1 MKNAV
6 KIYNI
11 FFIILFNWI
20 KIKGLI
26 NLINA
31 QIFAGYTTNVYGRR
45 SFDCYSCTNNVD
57 TAHTRSKY
65 QQASPDCGFSNDFK
79 PSGSNVQRVP
89 CYTYCM
95 KKETGIVGSKIDV
108 ERRCEP
114 TCQEYNGNAKIK
126 YLIDKVSCCYGNL
139 CNREIRLDSAKF
151 FIVFLIFLALNLQ
164 K

>member
-1 MKNAV
+1 MLHIKLLAWN
-6 KIYNI
+6 
-11 FFIILFNWI
+11 IILNVN
-20 KIKGLI
+20 KGFL
-26 NLINA
+26 NYNNA

-57 TAHTRSKY
+57 TALSRSKY
-65 QQASPDCGFSNDFK
+65 QQATPDCGFANEFK
-79 PSGSNVQRVP
+79 SSGSNVQRVP

-139 CNREIRLDSAKF
+139 CNVQSRLQAKK
-151 FIVFLIFLALNLQ
+151 IFVSIFMVYSLMLTL
-164 K
+164 KI